1 MCGTDMFGCSSGG
14 EAIIP
19 AVQIPPSPTMILR
32 EGFDR
37 AGEMDCWAISASG
50 EVIGQTGGVVG
61 FRRWKCA

>member
-19 AVQIPPSPTMILR
+19 AVQISLIPTMILR
-32 EGFDR
+32 ER
-37 AGEMDCWAISASG
+37 IARSGEMDCWAISASG

-61 FRRWKCA
+61 LSE